1 MKFKKIVI
9 LEKTGIE
16 EFATEDLESISNEL
30 ITYSNSPSSNEE
42 IIKRAQGAD
51 ALLIS
56 WTSHIDSEVIHAL
69 PHLKYIGMC
78 CSLYDEASA
87 NVNLSAAIQNSI
99 TVTGVRDY
107 GDQGVVQYIFSTLI
121 QLLLGVGKNKFIQEP
136 IELESLNLGIIG
148 LGSVGSKVAETA
160 NFFGMDVYYHNR
172 TIREDVPYTYL
183 ALNDLLKKC
192 DIISLHL
199 PKNTRVIGHKEF
211 NLLTGK
217 KVLVNTGL
225 GFSFDRDAFEKW
237 IQNDDHYAIFDTDSV
252 DDTFRD
258 MHLSNDNIMMN
269 TIVSGFTK
277 NARKR
282 LAEKVFTN
290 MKKYLG
296 E

>member
-1 MKFKKIVI
+1 MKFNKIVV

-16 EFATEDLESISNEL
+16 EFAMEDLKSISNEL
-30 ITYSNSPSSNEE
+30 VIYSDCPSSNEE
-42 IIKRAQGAD
+42 IIKRAEGAD

-56 WTSHIDSEVIHAL
+56 WISQIDSSVIEAL

-78 CSLYDEASA
+78 CSLYDESSV
-87 NVNLSAAIQNSI
+87 NVNISATKQNSI

-121 QLLLGVGKNKFIQEP
+121 QLFLGNGKVKFMHEP
-136 IELESLNLGIIG
+136 IELESLSLGIIG

-172 TIREDVPYTYL
+172 TIRKDVPYTYL
-183 ALNDLLKKC
+183 SLDDLLKKC

-199 PKNTRVIGHKEF
+199 PKNTLALGSKEF
-211 NLLTGK
+211 DMLTGK
-217 KVLVNTGL
+217 KVLINTGL
-225 GFSFDRDAFEKW
+225 GFSFDKDAFEEW
-237 IQNDDHYAIFDTDSV
+237 IHNDDHYGIFDTDSIN
-252 DDTFRD
+252 DTFRNR
-258 MHLSNDNIMMN
+258 HLSDNNIMMN

-282 LAEKVFTN
+282 LSEKVLQN
-290 MKKYLG
+290 MKNYLG
-296 E
+296 D